1 MPEPAADD
9 ERAALRAENARLHT
23 IIRALMDRAERA
35 TEIQGNEFSLFETA
49 VMLDEQVRS
58 RTAELEAAVHENER
72 INRVLRESESRYRA
86 MFDQSLVGIALID
99 KGRFTYSNP
108 RFDEIFGYSAD
119 EVRGLGPHDLALPE
133 EHARMQTQFE
143 RRLSGTSPRVHY
155 QLRCRHRDGRTLDV
169 EIHGSLM
176 EMAGRRV
183 LVSFVQ
189 DVSERC
195 RAEREVLVLQERLR
209 ELSLRDPLTGLH
221 NRRHLDAAL
230 PLALQAAR
238 ARQQPVSVL
247 MVDLDHFKRVNDQ
260 HGHPA
265 GDEVLRRVA
274 ELLRRSA
281 RSSDITGRCGGEEFL
296 LVLPGLDKPA
306 ALQRADQ
313 LRRAIEALCIEIDL
327 PHESGN
333 SRLTLR
339 LSATIG
345 VATCPPDGDDADALV
360 AAADLALYAAK
371 AAGRNRVGAA

>member
-1 MPEPAADD
+1 MPDPDGEL
-9 ERAALRAENARLHT
+9 AALRAENARLHI

-99 KGRFTYSNP
+99 KGHFSYTNP
-108 RFDEIFGYSAD
+108 RFDEIFGHTAD
-119 EVRGLGPHDLALPE
+119 EMRQLGPYDLALPE
-133 EHARMQTQFE
+133 EHERMRTQFE
-143 RRLSGTSPRVHY
+143 RRLSGTVSRVHY
-155 QLRCRHRDGRTLDV
+155 QLRCRHKDGRTLDV

-183 LVSFVQ
+183 LVSIVQ
-189 DVSERC
+189 DISERC
-195 RAEREVLVLQERLR
+195 RAEREVQVLQERLR

-230 PLALQAAR
+230 PLALHSAR
-238 ARQQPVSVL
+238 ARHLPVSVL
-247 MVDLDHFKRVNDQ
+247 MVDLDHFKRINDQ

-274 ELLRRSA
+274 DLLRRCA
-281 RSSDITGRCGGEEFL
+281 RASDITGRYGGEEFL
-296 LVLPGLDKPA
+296 LVLPGLDRRA
-306 ALQRADQ
+306 AAQRADQ
-313 LRRAIEALCIEIDL
+313 LREAIEALRIDVVGADDVGRSL
-327 PHESGN
+327 S
-333 SRLTLR
+333 LTASLG
-339 LSATIG
+339 I
-345 VATCPPDGDDADALV
+345 ATCPADSDAPCDGDALI
-360 AAADLALYAAK
+360 AAADAALYAAK
-371 AAGRNRVGAA
+371 AAGRNRVELA